1 MRTLRTLCTA
11 ALASVAAVA
20 LAAPAS
26 AHAAPDPTDPSSYDF
41 SDCPTL
47 PSDLDPAAWRCEVHL
62 ATGEITI
69 GRNRISGIPIRLVHA
84 EGPLPDGTTGQIF
97 GTLQSRPMVV
107 PGGGAADHRLTVQV
121 RYAGYADLIGNGPD
135 PGGLYLMLA
144 VRGPGLGEHCT
155 IGTRTDPIRTHA
167 ARVGATTTIPND
179 PPIKQFTLQD
189 TAFTVPSASRCD
201 RRDRRLDTRF
211 GLPSAAGN
219 TLTLQ
224 AAYTYRRYSSTS
236 HIGTEGEAGLSGKPV
251 RQPR

>member
-1 MRTLRTLCTA
+1 MRTFRTLFA
-11 ALASVAAVA
+11 AAVAGVATIA

-26 AHAAPDPTDPSSYDF
+26 AHAAPDPTDPASYDF
-41 SDCPTL
+41 SDCPAL
-47 PSDLDPAAWRCEVHL
+47 PPGLDPTTWRCEVHL

-69 GRNRISGIPIRLVHA
+69 GRTRISGIPMRLVHA
-84 EGPLPDGTTGQIF
+84 EGPLPDGTTGQVF

-107 PGGGAADHRLTVQV
+107 PRGGSDHRLTVQV
-121 RYAGYADLIGNGPD
+121 RYAGYADLVGNGPD
-135 PGGLYLMLA
+135 PGGLYLTLA

-155 IGTRTDPIRTHA
+155 IGTPADPIRTHA
-167 ARVGATTTIPND
+167 ARVGGTTTIPTA

-189 TAFTVPSASRCD
+189 TAFTVPSASGCD
-201 RRDRRLDTRF
+201 GCDRRLDAWF

-224 AAYTYRRYSSTS
+224 AAYTYQMYSSAGRV
-236 HIGTEGEAGLSGKPV
+236 GTGRGGRLSVEAV

>member
-1 MRTLRTLCTA
+1 MRTLRTLCA
-11 ALASVAAVA
+11 AAAASVAALA

-26 AHAAPDPTDPSSYDF
+26 AHATPDPTDPASYDF

-69 GRNRISGIPIRLVHA
+69 GRNRISGIPMRLVHA
-84 EGPLPDGTTGQIF
+84 EGRLPDGTTGQIF
-97 GTLQSRPMVV
+97 GTLQSRPVVV
-107 PGGGAADHRLTVQV
+107 PGDHRLTVQL
-121 RYAGYADLIGNGPD
+121 RYAGYADLVGNGPD

-144 VRGPGLGEHCT
+144 VRGPGLGQHCT
-155 IGTRTDPIRTHA
+155 IGTPADPIRTHA
-167 ARVGATTTIPND
+167 ARVGATTTIPTD

-189 TAFTVPSASRCD
+189 TAFTVPSASSCD
-201 RRDRRLDTRF
+201 GRDRRIDTRF

-224 AAYTYRRYSSTS
+224 AAYTYRMYSSTAAPAPNARPGS
-236 HIGTEGEAGLSGKPV
+236 A
-251 RQPR
+251 